1 MWSLMLK
8 KDKLAE
14 CQNEFEKWLLAAL
27 EHHRQQLGIR
37 RASIRES
44 QQSTGTLYRP
54 LSAETGH
61 YSIRGQNAE

>member
-1 MWSLMLK
+1 MRSSMLK

-14 CQNEFEKWLLAAL
+14 CQNEFEKWLLTAL

-37 RASIRES
+37 RADIPQS
-44 QQSTGTLYRP
+44 QHSTGTLYRP

-61 YSIRGQNAE
+61 YNVREQNAE